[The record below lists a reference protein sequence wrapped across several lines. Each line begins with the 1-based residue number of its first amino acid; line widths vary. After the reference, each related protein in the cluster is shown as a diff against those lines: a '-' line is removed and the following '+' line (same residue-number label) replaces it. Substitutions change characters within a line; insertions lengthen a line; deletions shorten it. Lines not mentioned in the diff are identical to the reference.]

1 MAADAAT
8 SGGVAPTSVE
18 NSALFNNANSESLSR
33 TPSSAGNRKTWT
45 FSHWI
50 YKASISGAY
59 EYFSAGDNNTNHTSC
74 RDVGNGQLN
83 YRHQDGGAVNDN
95 LIPSRLLRDNAWYH
109 VVWAVDTTQSVA
121 FDRVKIYINNEL
133 QTIYAT
139 SNYPAQDADTDMNST
154 EPTFVGARTS
164 GPDSFYPGY
173 MAETVLID
181 GLQLSPSSFGE
192 YDTTGLYWTPKSS
205 TVIKELTFGT
215 NGFYLDNTT
224 NAETD
229 ASGEG
234 NNLTN
239 NNTVVTSTHTPSH
252 LDSLYN
258 QLDRSYAAL
267 SNGNRTST
275 GNGYWGNRRLV
286 LPMGTGKWYTE
297 FTCAGAGYI
306 MIGVGNNQVVSY
318 TNASAGQQTGGY
330 QYFSTGGTMYK
341 NNTSSSYGTAWASGT
356 NVIGVAFNGDIGAL
370 WFSLNG
376 TWQASATISEVAAGT
391 TTNAAAT
398 SLTGGE
404 YSLWTAVLQ
413 SGGTVI
419 SKEEADFSY
428 TIPTGFTSVTSTNL
442 AATTS
447 RTASDTNKY
456 FQTTLYEGN
465 GAGQRVGAFQPFDN
479 TFTVGN
485 SALFNS
491 TNYLARTP
499 DSTSNTKTATFS
511 KWFKP
516 SDVASDDSL
525 FACWKST
532 SPLSF
537 FGFYIQAAGPLF
549 VFNYTSGSYD
559 WYLETTR
566 KFKDVT
572 EWTHFM
578 FQVDTT
584 QSTSSDRAKIFV
596 NGVQETVLTNA
607 TYPSLNFANYFNT
620 DTVPNYIGPRNGSG
634 GSMGPEGYGA
644 ETALVDGTAYAPSYF
659 GETDT
664 STNRW
669 VPKALTG
676 ITWGTHGFY
685 QDYADSDNLGDDE
698 SGNGNDFTN
707 NGTVTQTT
715 DSPTTNFGT
724 LAVNGGA
731 CTITNGNRTNQGASG
746 GYGHAVS
753 GLSFKHEKIFCAII
767 VVDGGSGA
775 TVNTG
780 MSVVPDTYV
789 PLTSDGSNT
798 GTFANIQTY
807 GTTLRVIPDIP
818 GTVPAVIGHS
828 IAVADGDYLTCAVDP
843 DQGNIWFGFYDTS
856 AGTHQYLPSTVGGTA
871 GNPADGTLPTVT
883 GRNFNSYAGIRIQ
896 TSGSST
902 GSKSTLCL
910 ASGDLPIS
918 PPTDFLTF
926 QQDNLTGTEQFQSAF
941 SWIKNRDATDNH
953 MLFDRVRGATKDWHT
968 NTGDIQV
975 TNVNTVQRFLEAG
988 VQVGNDVE
996 VNTASES
1003 YVLWNWMIENTGSG
1017 ASNEAGSINTIST
1030 LVDQTLGLSIST
1042 YTGTGNTAT
1051 VGHGLGVTPS
1061 FVIIKVI
1068 DTAASGGY
1076 GSFPKFMSANYNLYL
1091 TGTSGQDA
1099 GNAFDTSENSSTV
1112 VGLTGSSNATNG
1124 VGRGYVMYAFAPS
1137 QFISIGSYE
1146 GNGSANGAFIPT
1158 LNSLGVP
1165 IQPVWAITKSIDSTS
1180 GWNIYDKER
1189 LGYNPENAHLVANA
1203 TTVES
1208 TADDLDI
1215 VTGGLKMRI
1224 ATDPNVANTS
1234 GYMAIGTPIIDVDGR
1249 IIAGR

>member
-8 SGGVAPTSVE
+8 SGGGAAPTIVE

-50 YKASISGAY
+50 YKASVSGAY
-59 EYFSAGDNNTNHTSC
+59 DYFSAGDNNTNHTSC

-83 YRHQDGGAVNDN
+83 YRHQDGGAVNDSVV
-95 LIPSRLLRDNAWYH
+95 PSRLLRDNAWYH
-109 VVWAVDTTQSVA
+109 VVWAVDTTQSDA
-121 FDRVKIYINNEL
+121 FERVKIYINNEL
-133 QTIYAT
+133 QTVFAT
-139 SNYPAQDADTDMNST
+139 SNYPAQNADTDMNST
-154 EPTFVGARTS
+154 EPTIVGARTS
-164 GPDSFYPGY
+164 GPDQFYPGY
-173 MAETVLID
+173 MAETILID

-205 TVIKELTFGT
+205 IVIKELTFGT

-224 NAETD
+224 NAQTD

-234 NNLTN
+234 NNFTN
-239 NNTVVTSTHTPSH
+239 NNTVVTSTHTPTH

-275 GNGYWGNRRLV
+275 GANSWGNRRLV

-318 TNASAGQQTGGY
+318 TNVAIGGQAAGGY
-330 QYFSTGGTMYK
+330 QYFATGGGMYK
-341 NNTSSSYGTAWASGT
+341 NGVSSSYGTAWASGT

-404 YSLWTAVLQ
+404 YSLWTSVYHA
-413 SGGTVI
+413 GGTVI

-442 AATTS
+442 TATTS

-465 GAGQRVGAFQPFDN
+465 GTGQRVGAFQPFDN
-479 TFTVGN
+479 TFTVAKSGLWSASGADLTRGSMSGTTTTWTFSAWIKRSEPAVGAATANFVFTTASNAGLSFGN
-485 SALFNS
+485 NS
-491 TNYLARTP
+491 TADLIY
-499 DSTSNTKTATFS
+499 
-511 KWFKP
+511 W
-516 SDVASDDSL
+516 
-525 FACWKST
+525 
-532 SPLSF
+532 
-537 FGFYIQAAGPLF
+537 Y
-549 VFNYTSGSYD
+549 SGSYTASTRSLSD
-559 WYLETTR
+559 KSQWYHVAVKNDGGTGTIYLNGNEVLGS
-566 KFKDVT
+566 VT
-572 EWTHFM
+572 
-578 FQVDTT
+578 
-584 QSTSSDRAKIFV
+584 V
-596 NGVQETVLTNA
+596 NAADA
-607 TYPSLNFANYFNT
+607 TMA
-620 DTVPNYIGPRNGSG
+620 IGSYNGSSNEFDG
-634 GSMGPEGYGA
+634 YIAEVVFIDGS
-644 ETALVDGTAYAPSYF
+644 ALAPSSF
-659 GETDT
+659 GQVDT

-669 VPKALTG
+669 VPKDVSGLTYDG
-676 ITWGTHGFY
+676 NSFY
-685 QDYADSDNLGDDE
+685 LNFADSSDLGNDVGG
-698 SGNGNDFTN
+698 GNKDFTN
-707 NGTVTQTT
+707 NSGVLSST

-724 LAVNGGA
+724 LAVQGAA
-731 CTITNGNRTNQGASG
+731 CTVTNGDRTNQGASG
-746 GYGHAVS
+746 GYGNATS
-753 GLSFKHEKIFCAII
+753 GLSFKHEKIFCALLI
-767 VVDGGSGA
+767 VDGGSGA
-775 TVNTG
+775 QVNTG
-780 MSVVPDTYV
+780 MSVVPDTY
-789 PLTSDGSNT
+789 TSDPNSGGNV

-807 GTTLRVIPDIP
+807 GTTLRVIPTIP
-818 GTVPAVIGHS
+818 GTPVVIAHS
-828 IAVADGDYLTCAVDP
+828 IAVADGDYFTCAVDP

-871 GNPADGTLPTVT
+871 GNPADGTLPTIP

-896 TSGSST
+896 ISGYTSSA
-902 GSKSTLCL
+902 KCTLCL
-910 ASGDLPIS
+910 ASGDLPIT

-953 MLFDRVRGATKDWHT
+953 MLFDRVRGATKDWHS
-968 NTGDIQV
+968 NLSDIQV

-1003 YVLWNWMIENTGSG
+1003 YVLWNWMMEATGSG
-1017 ASNEAGSINTIST
+1017 ASNTAGSINTIST

-1076 GSFPKFMSANYNLYL
+1076 GSFPKLMSANYNLYL
-1091 TGTSGQDA
+1091 TGTGGQDA
-1099 GNAFDTSENSSTV
+1099 GAAFDTSENSSTV
-1112 VGLTGSSNATNG
+1112 VGLTGSSGATNG

-1146 GNGSANGAFIPT
+1146 GNGNANGAFIPT

>member
-8 SGGVAPTSVE
+8 SGGVAPTSVG
-18 NSALFNNANSESLSR
+18 NSALFNSANSESLSR

-50 YKASISGAY
+50 YKASVSGAY

-109 VVWAVDTTQSVA
+109 VVWAVDTTQSVE

-715 DSPTTNFGT
+715 DSPTTN
-724 LAVNGGA
+724 LAVLDSNFTNA
-731 CTITNGNRTNQGASG
+731 TLSNGNRTSDAGSGNCTTRVTIPMTTGKFYWEGGADAQDSTNATPRMG
-746 GYGHAVS
+746 IGNLEQAKNVDMGNAAQTTWAYNMSTNATYYGKTIFGAIQTGSAVS
-753 GLSFKHEKIFCAII
+753 FSTSAVAQFAYDADAGKFWVGKDNTWLFSGDPATGANPTYEGIVGPIFPC
-767 VVDGGSGA
+767 VQD
-775 TVNTG
+775 
-780 MSVVPDTYV
+780 
-789 PLTSDGSNT
+789 T
-798 GTFANIQTY
+798 GT
-807 GTTLRVIPDIP
+807 
-818 GTVPAVIGHS
+818 
-828 IAVADGDYLTCAVDP
+828 
-843 DQGNIWFGFYDTS
+843 
-856 AGTHQYLPSTVGGTA
+856 
-871 GNPADGTLPTVT
+871 
-883 GRNFNSYAGIRIQ
+883 
-896 TSGSST
+896 
-902 GSKSTLCL
+902 SKSTI
-910 ASGDLPIS
+910 AIAEADWTYSA
-918 PPTDFLTF
+918 PTDFVALA
-926 QQDNLTGTEQFQSAF
+926 QDNLAGTDQFISAF

-953 MLFDRVRGATKDWHT
+953 MLFDRVRGATKDLHS
-968 NTGDIQV
+968 NTSDVEV
-975 TNVNTVQRFLEAG
+975 TNVNTVQSFLEAG
-988 VQVGNDVE
+988 VQIGNDVQ
-996 VNTASES
+996 VNTANES

-1017 ASNEAGSINTIST
+1017 ASNEDGSINTTST
-1030 LVDQTLGLSIST
+1030 LVDTTLGLSIST
-1042 YTGTGNTAT
+1042 YTGTGANAT
-1051 VGHGLGVTPS
+1051 FGHGLGVAPK
-1061 FVIIKVI
+1061 FIIIKGL
-1068 DTAASGGY
+1068 TNGELWQGFASGLGPTKTTHLNNVSVSGANSVY
-1076 GSFPKFMSANYNLYL
+1076 FNNTAPTSTLVSLGS
-1091 TGTSGQDA
+1091 TGGLN
-1099 GNAFDTSENSSTV
+1099 GSTIP
-1112 VGLTGSSNATNG
+1112 
-1124 VGRGYVMYAFAPS
+1124 YVAYCFAPS

-1146 GNGSANGAFIPT
+1146 GNGNANGAFIPT
-1158 LNSLGVP
+1158 INSLGVP

-1180 GWNIYDKER
+1180 NWDMYDKER
-1189 LGYNPENAHLVANA
+1189 LGYNPENAHLDANL

-1208 TADDLDI
+1208 TADNLDI

-1224 ATDPNVANTS
+1224 ASDPNVAETYV
-1234 GYMAIGTPIIDVDGR
+1234 YMAIGTPIIDVDGR